1 MKLYNTLTKQKEEFT
16 TVKPGIVHMYSCG
29 PTVYN
34 IAHIGNLRA
43 YVCSDI
49 LKKTLRFNGYQIED
63 VMNITDVGHLVG
75 DGDDGEDKV
84 ETTARKMGLH
94 PLEIAQKYTN
104 IFMQDLHRLNIT
116 PAKHIV
122 PATHCIEGMI
132 NLIKTL
138 EDKGCTYRTSDGIY
152 FDASTF
158 PDYFQLSKGS
168 LEGNI
173 GGARIALGEKRNI
186 NDFALWKFVSPNT
199 IQKWDSP
206 WGVGCPG
213 WHIECSAISMQHLPV
228 PFDIHTG
235 GIDHIP
241 IHHTNEIAQSEGAF
255 SEDDRNAGPWVNYW
269 LHNEFLVIQK
279 NKGSDAG
286 DGDVA
291 KMSKSSGEF
300 LTLQVLVD
308 KGYHPLDYRYFL
320 LGAHYRSQ
328 AKFSWDSM
336 DSAKN
341 SRRALVKRA
350 AQVFANAGEKCASE
364 GELSDVAKEYLKK
377 FTDAIENDLA
387 TPQALACLQSCIK
400 DGKLKAEEIVYLIE
414 RMDSVLGLNIKK
426 SVEEF
431 KAETGASSA
440 VAGGGVGSSNADDP
454 EAAEIDALVLE
465 RTEAK
470 KAKDF
475 AKADEIR
482 NALAARGIT
491 IIDTPNGPTWKRS

>member
-1 MKLYNTLTKQKEEFT
+1 MTYNRVMKLYNTLTKQKEEFT
-16 TVKPGIVHMYSCG
+16 TVKPGLVHMYSCG

-235 GIDHIP
+235 GVDHIP
-241 IHHTNEIAQSEGAF
+241 VHHTNEIAQTQSATGKKMCNF
-255 SEDDRNAGPWVNYW
+255 WF
-269 LHNEFLVIQK
+269 HNEFMTI
-279 NKGSDAG
+279 
-286 DGDVA
+286 DGG
-291 KMSKSSGEF
+291 KMSKSLGNVYSLDDLIAKGYEPMHVRLLMLQTIYRSVLNF
-300 LTLQVLVD
+300 TFTALSSARENYRNIVTALRRHRDASATTNPQTLQELRQAFIDAINNDLNTPVALAVLHQALKQPESHDIYELITTEFDQVLSLS
-308 KGYHPLDYRYFL
+308 LDTAVNTNSTVAIPDTITALAEQRL
-320 LGAHYRSQ
+320 Q
-328 AKFSWDSM
+328 AKQQRDW
-336 DSAKN
+336 
-341 SRRALVKRA
+341 
-350 AQVFANAGEKCASE
+350 
-364 GELSDVAKEYLKK
+364 
-377 FTDAIENDLA
+377 A
-387 TPQALACLQSCIK
+387 TA
-400 DGKLKAEEIVYLIE
+400 
-414 RMDSVLGLNIKK
+414 
-426 SVEEF
+426 
-431 KAETGASSA
+431 
-440 VAGGGVGSSNADDP
+440 
-454 EAAEIDALVLE
+454 DAL
-465 RTEAK
+465 
-470 KAKDF
+470 
-475 AKADEIR
+475 R
-482 NALAARGIT
+482 NKIT
-491 IIDTPNGPTWKRS
+491 AEGYQINDTVDGYIITKID

>member
-1 MKLYNTLTKQKEEFT
+1 MTYNRVMKLYNTLTKQKEEFT

-235 GIDHIP
+235 GVDHIP
-241 IHHTNEIAQSEGAF
+241 VHHTNEIAQTQSATGKKMCNF
-255 SEDDRNAGPWVNYW
+255 WF
-269 LHNEFLVIQK
+269 HNEFMTI
-279 NKGSDAG
+279 
-286 DGDVA
+286 DGG
-291 KMSKSSGEF
+291 KMSKSLGNVYSLDDLIAKGYEPMHVRLLMLQTIYRSVLNF
-300 LTLQVLVD
+300 TFTALSSARENYRNIVTALRRHRDASATTNPQTLQELRQAFIDAINNDLNTPVALAVLHQALKQPESHDIYELITTEFDQVLSLS
-308 KGYHPLDYRYFL
+308 LDTAVNTNSTVAIPDTITALAEQRL
-320 LGAHYRSQ
+320 Q
-328 AKFSWDSM
+328 AKQQRDW
-336 DSAKN
+336 
-341 SRRALVKRA
+341 
-350 AQVFANAGEKCASE
+350 
-364 GELSDVAKEYLKK
+364 
-377 FTDAIENDLA
+377 A
-387 TPQALACLQSCIK
+387 TA
-400 DGKLKAEEIVYLIE
+400 
-414 RMDSVLGLNIKK
+414 
-426 SVEEF
+426 
-431 KAETGASSA
+431 
-440 VAGGGVGSSNADDP
+440 
-454 EAAEIDALVLE
+454 DAL
-465 RTEAK
+465 
-470 KAKDF
+470 
-475 AKADEIR
+475 R
-482 NALAARGIT
+482 NKIT
-491 IIDTPNGPTWKRS
+491 AEGYQINDTVDGYIITKID